1 MNTLEDMANSD
12 DSCNTLGMWRQVR
25 KLFPKVLVSAPSGLK
40 DHKGKII
47 TKASTVKQIIIRK
60 YQQKLRKRPANPQI
74 KELTK
79 IKKQNAL
86 KIIEI
91 ARKN

>member
-40 DHKGKII
+40 DHKGKIR
-47 TKASTVKQIIIRK
+47 TKSIYGETYDYKKISA
-60 YQQKLRKRPANPQI
+60 
-74 KELTK
+74 K
-79 IKKQNAL
+79 IKKKTCQPPNKRAN
-86 KIIEI
+86 ED
-91 ARKN
+91 